1 MSQKLIDRNDD
12 LRRLKAEGYSVEVQ
26 SGYLLVRHIPYVG
39 DGGVV
44 KRGTLIFKLDLAGDL
59 TTPPS
64 THVANFDGD
73 YPCNMNG
80 SPIEQIRHQSNEV
93 VLAPGVTS
101 KHSFSAKPKE
111 TGRYDDY
118 YHQATV
124 YSAILSG
131 PARAIDATATAKCFA
146 PTETDE
152 LDDQYPFEY
161 EDTASSRAEISA
173 IAAKL
178 TGLRVAVVG
187 LGGTGSYVLDFL
199 AKTPVREIHLFDG
212 DDQLSHNAFR
222 APGAASLEQ
231 LRQRPKKVDYLRQI
245 YSKMRRRIV
254 AHPTVIN
261 ADNVELLRDMSFVF
275 ICIDCGQSRKF
286 IAETL
291 DGWNIPYVD
300 TGMGLYANGGSLGGI
315 VRVTSSLADREGGLG
330 RRASFADG
338 NEQNEYTQNIQIAE
352 LNALNAAF
360 AVVKWKKQYGVYAD
374 MAHEHHCT
382 YGVEAQALIRGDER
396 W

>member
-12 LRRLKAEGYSVEVQ
+12 LRRLKAEGYSVDVQ
-26 SGYLLVRHIPYVG
+26 SGYLLVRQVPYVG
-39 DGGVV
+39 SGGVV

-59 TTPPS
+59 TTSPS

-73 YPCNMNG
+73 YPCNVDG
-80 SPIEQIRHQSNEV
+80 SPIEQIRHQSSETI
-93 VLAPGVTS
+93 LAPGVTS
-101 KHSFSAKPKE
+101 RHSFSAKPKAA
-111 TGRYDDY
+111 GRYDDY

-131 PARAIDATATAKCFA
+131 PARAIDSTVTAKCFA
-146 PTETDE
+146 PIQTDDLDE
-152 LDDQYPFEY
+152 LCPFYY
-161 EDTASSRAEISA
+161 EDTASSRSQISA
-173 IAAKL
+173 ISAKL
-178 TGLRVAVVG
+178 KGLRVAIVG

-231 LRQRPKKVDYLRQI
+231 LREKPKKVEYLREI
-245 YSKMRRRIV
+245 YSRMHRRIV
-254 AHPTVIN
+254 AYPTVIN
-261 ADNVELLRDMSFVF
+261 ADNIELLRDVSFVF
-275 ICIDCGQSRKF
+275 ICIDCGPSRKF

-291 DGWNIPYVD
+291 DSWDVPYVD
-300 TGMGLYANGGSLGGI
+300 TGMGLYANDGSLGGI
-315 VRVTSSLADREGGLG
+315 VRVTSSLPDREGGLG
-330 RRASFADG
+330 GRASFADG
-338 NEQNEYTQNIQIAE
+338 NEHNEYTQNIQIAE

-360 AVVKWKKQYGVYAD
+360 AVVKWKKRYGVYAD
-374 MAHEHHCT
+374 VAHEHHCT

-396 W
+396 